1 MIFFVLFCFFPN
13 LTNHLKTSPNSSL
26 SVNSLKC
33 VTITL
38 SQKNSLFLL
47 YSHSFTTLRTLLT
60 PSMWV
65 LSPYYAIL
73 CFPGSSVSKESSCN
87 AGDPCSTPALGR
99 SHGEGIGYPLLYSW
113 ASLVAHMVKNP
124 PAVRETWLWYLGWED
139 SLEKGTATHSS
150 ILPWRI
156 PCTEEPGRL

>member
-1 MIFFVLFCFFPN
+1 MCHTWENCRRSYQKWL
-13 LTNHLKTSPNSSL
+13 LLLAALKS
-26 SVNSLKC
+26 
-33 VTITL
+33 I
-38 SQKNSLFLL
+38 SQFLL

-139 SLEKGTATHSS
+139 PLEKGTTTHSS